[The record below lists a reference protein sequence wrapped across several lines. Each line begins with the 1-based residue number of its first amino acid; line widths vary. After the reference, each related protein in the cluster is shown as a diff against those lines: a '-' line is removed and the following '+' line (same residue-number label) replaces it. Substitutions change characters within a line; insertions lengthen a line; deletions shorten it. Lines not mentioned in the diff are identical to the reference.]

1 MKNFIKRTIDRIRR
15 KPLLVKPVVS
25 GCTHFFGEV
34 NNGYQYCKNCGVAIV
49 APKSKCEQH
58 NWQIIEQFSKDSR
71 FTGNSIAIY
80 YISRCVNCGL
90 IKKDT
95 LSCRD

>member
-1 MKNFIKRTIDRIRR
+1 MNLIKRITDKLRR

-25 GCTHFFGEV
+25 GCTHLFGEV
-34 NNGYQYCKNCGVAIV
+34 NNGYQYCKNCGIAIL

-58 NWQIIEQFSKDSR
+58 NWELIEQYSKDTK
-71 FTGNSIAIY
+71 FGNTVAIY
-80 YISRCVNCGL
+80 YISRCKNCGL

-95 LSCRD
+95 INVRE

>member
-1 MKNFIKRTIDRIRR
+1 MNLIKRITDKLRR

-25 GCTHFFGEV
+25 GCTHCFGEV
-34 NNGYQYCKNCGVAIV
+34 NNGYQYCKNCGIAII

-58 NWQIIEQFSKDSR
+58 NWEIIDKYSKNTTYR
-71 FTGNSIAIY
+71 KIPITVY

-95 LSCRD
+95 LSL

>member
-1 MKNFIKRTIDRIRR
+1 MKNIIKRTIDRIRR

-25 GCTHFFGEV
+25 GCTHLFGEV
-34 NNGYQYCKNCGVAIV
+34 NNGYQYCKTCGIAIV

-58 NWQIIEQFSKDSR
+58 NWEIIDKYSKNTTYR
-71 FTGNSIAIY
+71 ETPIAVY